1 MTVWKVEASFFISM
15 VIDMM
20 VTGLTG
26 RNLVSGAI
34 SMQMARNTK
43 DNEKMI
49 WKMEEAVL
57 CTLVGIFMMEIGLMD

>member
-1 MTVWKVEASFFISM
+1 MWKVEASFFISM

-49 WKMEEAVL
+49 
-57 CTLVGIFMMEIGLMD
+57 